1 LFSSAGRNCYSIS
14 MEDAFEII
22 EDNRRQTKE
31 AEDENRVLLGE
42 LLQQLG
48 TQKLIVEQE
57 DIDVN
62 ISEPQ
67 EVDGP
72 IIEDYFCEREVSEEP
87 ASYQKPH
94 PLAVEEE
101 NLAKDTSRS
110 ESPEFSEAENTS
122 TTDVSPEFERF
133 SNNFTGAFLRP
144 QNLSASVMLTAPLSD
159 LAKPIALV
167 RQNSCPILYRRR
179 ETGNF
184 SRDSET
190 YRLLG
195 PKKPDRSKSTPV
207 QSPSMTPQEAGEIL
221 EHTLSLP
228 SNGLN
233 LFEVNSAG
241 EEDTTSNIP
250 TCAGT
255 FDEKSTMMGD
265 VESVKHM
272 IEKALEDV
280 GSSIAKVEYRVCSS
294 APVDIPPFSSFDSK
308 PIKLSE
314 NFLTVV
320 SLTSLSIYPV
330 FHEKKLLYLKLTD
343 LVFAVILTT
352 IVFWSYRELE
362 MQRLRTNVA
371 NCQCEHSV
379 LNSPQQHS
387 PLGECFID

>member
-1 LFSSAGRNCYSIS
+1 

-31 AEDENRVLLGE
+31 AEDENRGLLRE
-42 LLQQLG
+42 LLEQLG

-110 ESPEFSEAENTS
+110 ESPEFSEAEAENTS

-133 SNNFTGAFLRP
+133 SNNFTGAFLRS
-144 QNLSASVMLTAPLSD
+144 QNLSASMMLTAPLTD

-167 RQNSCPILYRRR
+167 RRNSAPILHRRR

-184 SRDSET
+184 SRDSE
-190 YRLLG
+190 RCSLLS
-195 PKKPDRSKSTPV
+195 PNKPDRSKSTPV

-233 LFEVNSAG
+233 LFELNSAG

-250 TCAGT
+250 TCSGNTENELSTT
-255 FDEKSTMMGD
+255 FDEKSTMGD
-265 VESVKHM
+265 VESVKHT

-362 MQRLRTNVA
+362 MQRLRTNIA

-379 LNSPQQHS
+379 LNSTQQHS
-387 PLGECFID
+387 PLSESYID